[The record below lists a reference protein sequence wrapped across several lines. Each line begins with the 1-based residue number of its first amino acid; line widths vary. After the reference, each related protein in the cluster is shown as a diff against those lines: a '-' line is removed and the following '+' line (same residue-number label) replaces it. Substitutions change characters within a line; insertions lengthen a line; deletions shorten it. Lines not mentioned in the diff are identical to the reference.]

1 MMPSWR
7 SLGTTIRTHTSHR
20 MKRILVIRNDK
31 LGDFM
36 LAWPAFS
43 LLKRQYPDVRITALV
58 PGYTCAIAELCPWID
73 DIIIDDRHQ
82 SVLGDAAHLSR
93 LIRARHFDASIS
105 LFSEMRTALALWL
118 ARVPA
123 RVGPATKLAQVF
135 LNRRLRQQRS
145 RSDKPE
151 YEYNADLVRHY
162 ITLRGDTAL
171 SLQPPPYMRFKLDEI
186 ADIERAYRQEH
197 TIDNDSRLIL
207 IHAGSGG
214 SAINLSLQQF
224 AELASRIDQ
233 AGRFH
238 FALTAGPG
246 ELETA
251 KALSQLIR
259 HTSHSVYHSTEGLVN
274 FSKFIAT
281 CDLFISGSTG
291 PLHIAGA
298 LNVPTA
304 AFYPARQ
311 SATSLRWQTL
321 NEKNRRLA
329 FSPEKFSGDNDMQT
343 IDIESCAQDIIELL
357 VH

>member
-1 MMPSWR
+1 MHKP
-7 SLGTTIRTHTSHR
+7 TN
-20 MKRILVIRNDK
+20 ILVIRNDK

-43 LLKRQYPDVRITALV
+43 LLKRQYPSASITALV
-58 PGYTCAIAELCPWID
+58 PGYTLPIAELCPWID
-73 DIIIDDRHQ
+73 EIIIDDQH
-82 SVLGDAAHLSR
+82 SSILADAIHLSR
-93 LIRARHFDASIS
+93 QIRARHFDASIS
-105 LFSEMRTALALWL
+105 LFSEMHTALALWL

-123 RVGPATKLAQVF
+123 RFGPATKLAQVF
-135 LNRRLRQQRS
+135 LNYRLRQKRS
-145 RSDKPE
+145 QSIKPE
-151 YEYNADLVRHY
+151 YEYNADMVRHF
-162 ITLRGDTAL
+162 IAQNGDVAL
-171 SLQPPPYMRFKLDEI
+171 SMQSSPFLQFDSHEI
-186 ADIERAYRQEH
+186 AEIRRTYLHEH
-197 TIDNDSRLIL
+197 NIADDSKLVF

-224 AELASRIDQ
+224 AELAKRIDQ

-238 FALTAGPG
+238 FVLTAGPG

-251 KALSQLIR
+251 STLSALIKDID
-259 HTSHSVYHSTEGLVN
+259 HSIYYSTKGLVN
-274 FSKFIAT
+274 FSKFIAI

-321 NEKNRRLA
+321 NEESRRIA
-329 FSPEKFSGDNDMQT
+329 FSPEEFSGENDMQT
-343 IDIESCAQDIIELL
+343 LNIASCADIINSMVSRLY
-357 VH
+357 HD